1 LTLGLEKA
9 VRISNMDD
17 HLNNEYARS
26 DRFHVM
32 RKANDEALD
41 GIVIHVI
48 NSAINNRPKR

>member
-1 LTLGLEKA
+1 MTLGLEKA
-9 VRISNMDD
+9 VRISNDD